1 MSGIFI
7 SYRRGDV
14 AGQAGRLFD
23 YLSSRFGE
31 DRVFMD
37 VESLTP
43 SEHFDAAI
51 ERAIGQCDVVLAAIG
66 PGWVNDRS
74 RLDDPKD
81 FVRSELATALRLE
94 RPIIPLLIDDARMP
108 QASDLPAELQG
119 LVRNQA
125 FEVRHRTFRR
135 DVDELVKSLQSRFIR
150 PADADRRRLENA
162 MQRSGWPFSWFA
174 AVSRWSS
181 PAGAVFL
188 LAVLLPASIVA
199 VISAAAFGRGWIAGR
214 EAEEIAVR
222 GEYEVKAAEH
232 RKDDL
237 VLKGLVSDGVQVVED
252 AEVKLTNV
260 ANGLSRTARTNPF
273 GQYTVDLKSIDV
285 SEDAIIK
292 LDVTKTSYQ
301 PFHDEFAFRDGIQ
314 YRAYLRGRR

>member
-1 MSGIFI
+1 MRCGVSGIFI
-7 SYRRGDV
+7 SYRRSEA
-14 AGQAGRLFD
+14 AGQSGRLFD
-23 YLSSRFGE
+23 YLSTRFGE

-51 ERAIGQCDVVLAAIG
+51 ERAIGQCDVILAVIG

-81 FVRSELATALRLE
+81 FVRGELATALRLE

-125 FEVRHRTFRR
+125 FEIRHRTFRR
-135 DVDELVKSLQSRFIR
+135 DVEELIKFLQSRFIR

-162 MQRSGWPFSWFA
+162 MQEAGWPFSWFA

-181 PAGAVFL
+181 PAGAAFF
-188 LAVLLPASIVA
+188 LAVLLPAAIVVAASA
-199 VISAAAFGRGWIAGR
+199 VAFGRGWVAGQ
-214 EAEEIAVR
+214 EAKEIAVR

-237 VLKGLVSDGVQVVED
+237 VLKGLVSDGVQVVEG
-252 AEVKLTNV
+252 AEVK
-260 ANGLSRTARTNPF
+260 
-273 GQYTVDLKSIDV
+273 
-285 SEDAIIK
+285 
-292 LDVTKTSYQ
+292 
-301 PFHDEFAFRDGIQ
+301 
-314 YRAYLRGRR
+314 